1 MACAGVGF
9 RSVCAGGARPYVNGV
24 HPVDHG
30 GVGTG
35 GRGAGREAKIE
46 GGTLHKYGW
55 GLYVE
60 KGNHHNSVV
69 KVQCVVTTAIDWMV
83 KKASNFALTYTLG
96 L

>member
-24 HPVDHG
+24 HPVDRG
-30 GVGTG
+30 GVGTE

-69 KVQCVVTTAIDWMV
+69 KIHLIKHWERGYKYNV
-83 KKASNFALTYTLG
+83 
-96 L
+96 